1 MKRDEANAGS
11 SQEGVTVTYAQV
23 SRISRPAKVTKS
35 SSGTT
40 PATAVSTKE
49 EGGKQNEDYVPPVP
63 VKDVGILPTT
73 PPTPPASVSPSP
85 VSTPQSTPPSK
96 RTVTDRSS
104 DAGDVYGNVSKDQLV
119 SKPIKVQNLA
129 SYVKTMSESRGFY
142 NELKVG
148 TDSMLCYIRSSVLSS
163 LP

>member
-11 SQEGVTVTYAQV
+11 SEGRVTVTYAEV
-23 SRISRPAKVTKS
+23 SRKSKPIDPTKS

-40 PATAVSTKE
+40 LATAVSTKE
-49 EGGKQNEDYVPPVP
+49 EHGKENEDYLLPVP
-63 VKDVGILPTT
+63 VKDVGVF
-73 PPTPPASVSPSP
+73 PTPPSTRPTGVFPLPA
-85 VSTPQSTPPSK
+85 STPKPAPPSK
-96 RTVTDRSS
+96 RMVKDPSP
-104 DAGDVYGNVSKDQLV
+104 DADTVYGNVSKDQLV

-129 SYVKTMSESRGFY
+129 NYVQTMGESRGFY

-148 TDSMLCYIRSSVLSS
+148 TDSMLCYTRSSVLSS